1 MQAVFVP
8 LWGAA
13 IYNRNACV
21 RACARVP
28 IKWSK
33 RGGGGLRFSAAE
45 TGEKTDYI

>member
-13 IYNRNACV
+13 IYNRNTCV

-28 IKWSK
+28 IILSK

-45 TGEKTDYI
+45 AGEKTDYI